1 MEVCNLTVLVGIHH
15 LIDEAIKQRIEE
27 AVVAFHGDGN
37 KGSLHIHKADVRIFS
52 DLPRAILF
60 EELEVHCVGCK

>member
-27 AVVAFHGDGN
+27 AVVAFHGDGDE
-37 KGSLHIHKADVRIFS
+37 GSLHIHKAAAYLIDVRIFG
-52 DLPRAILF
+52 DLPGDSF
-60 EELEVHCVGCK
+60 